1 MLTGEIQFT
10 FKDGRTAVLRSPRE
24 EEAEEIL
31 KFFQLAASE
40 TDFLLVTGEEAAQI
54 TPEQEKSFIKNIV
67 ASPNTAMFI
76 CFVGGE
82 IAGNCQITFKTN
94 AKERHRAEFAIA
106 LVSKF
111 WNLGIGTRMFSELT
125 SVAKSRDGVTMAE
138 LEFLEGNT
146 RARALYEKS
155 GFRITS
161 VFPDKYKSKD
171 GRLLNAYL
179 MIKKL

>member
-1 MLTGEIQFT
+1 
-10 FKDGRTAVLRSPRE
+10 
-24 EEAEEIL
+24 
-31 KFFQLAASE
+31 
-40 TDFLLVTGEEAAQI
+40 
-54 TPEQEKSFIKNIV
+54 
-67 ASPNTAMFI
+67 
-76 CFVGGE
+76 
-82 IAGNCQITFKTN
+82 
-94 AKERHRAEFAIA
+94 
-106 LVSKF
+106 
-111 WNLGIGTRMFSELT
+111 MFSELT

-179 MIKKL
+179 MTKKL